1 MQGKRLPPWIK
12 SNELWSEQTNSV
24 RKLLKDLKLHTVC
37 LEARC
42 PNLGECYSSGTATF
56 LILGNIC
63 TRNCRFCAVEHGIPE
78 KLDPEEPARVAKAVS
93 ILGLKFA
100 VLTSVTRDD
109 LPDGGAEHYAQ
120 TIKAIKKEVP
130 GCYVEVLVPDFQGK
144 EKALIK
150 VLESSPEVFAHNVE
164 TVPRLYSKVRPKAN
178 YERSLT
184 VLKRAKSIAPQVVIK
199 SGFMV
204 GLGEKR
210 HEIQA
215 LLQDLREN
223 GCEIVTIGQYLRPRL
238 DLLPVSKY
246 YTPEEFSEFKEEA
259 RKLGFTQVESGPLVR
274 SSYHAEKL
282 FRELKLNH

>member
-130 GCYVEVLVPDFQGK
+130 GCYVEVLVPDFQGE

>member
-1 MQGKRLPPWIK
+1 LPPWIK

-130 GCYVEVLVPDFQGK
+130 GCYVEVLVPDFQGE
-144 EKALIK
+144 EKASIK

>member
-1 MQGKRLPPWIK
+1 MPPWIK

>member
-1 MQGKRLPPWIK
+1 MPPWIK

-130 GCYVEVLVPDFQGK
+130 GCYVEVLVPDFQGE
-144 EKALIK
+144 EKASIK

>member
-1 MQGKRLPPWIK
+1 
-12 SNELWSEQTNSV
+12 
-24 RKLLKDLKLHTVC
+24 
-37 LEARC
+37 
-42 PNLGECYSSGTATF
+42 
-56 LILGNIC
+56 
-63 TRNCRFCAVEHGIPE
+63 
-78 KLDPEEPARVAKAVS
+78 
-93 ILGLKFA
+93 
-100 VLTSVTRDD
+100 
-109 LPDGGAEHYAQ
+109 
-120 TIKAIKKEVP
+120 
-130 GCYVEVLVPDFQGK
+130 
-144 EKALIK
+144 

>member
-63 TRNCRFCAVEHGIPE
+63 TRNCHFCAVEHGIPE

-130 GCYVEVLVPDFQGK
+130 GCYVEVLVPDFQGE

-150 VLESSPEVFAHNVE
+150 VLESSPEVLAHNVE

>member
-1 MQGKRLPPWIK
+1 LPPWIK